1 MMQMK
6 WEIRYYLTE
15 NLLHLKKVSFKEVV
29 VGNWDYAVKLA
40 ELKKKNTNFK
50 YYEIVQ
56 VK

>member
-1 MMQMK
+1 MK
-6 WEIRYYLTE
+6 WEIRYYSTE